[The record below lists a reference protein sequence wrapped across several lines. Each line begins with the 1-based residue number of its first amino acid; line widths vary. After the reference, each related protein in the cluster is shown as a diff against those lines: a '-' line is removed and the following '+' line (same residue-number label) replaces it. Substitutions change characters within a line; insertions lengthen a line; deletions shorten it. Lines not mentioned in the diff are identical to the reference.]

1 LCTFKAG
8 KYKRKAMQGLILRQV
23 NFETLKHKQVPD
35 DPVIEE
41 HGGLQDGD
49 GENEYRWRPASDIKG
64 QCHEI
69 RKEK

>member
-1 LCTFKAG
+1 VKL
-8 KYKRKAMQGLILRQV
+8 KY
-23 NFETLKHKQVPD
+23 VPD
-35 DPVIEE
+35 DPVVEE

-49 GENEYRWRPASDIKG
+49 GENKYRWRPASDRKG